1 MQKQNKYAIIGF
13 KALRRAAE
21 KVAMDAKKNNY
32 KIPIWKNGHIEYKI
46 PEITADKSERS
57 DARSS
62 ID

>member
-1 MQKQNKYAIIGF
+1 MQKKNRYAIIGF
-13 KALRRAAE
+13 KALLRAAE

-32 KIPIWKNGHIEYKI
+32 KIPIWENGCIEYKI

-57 DARSS
+57 DVRSS